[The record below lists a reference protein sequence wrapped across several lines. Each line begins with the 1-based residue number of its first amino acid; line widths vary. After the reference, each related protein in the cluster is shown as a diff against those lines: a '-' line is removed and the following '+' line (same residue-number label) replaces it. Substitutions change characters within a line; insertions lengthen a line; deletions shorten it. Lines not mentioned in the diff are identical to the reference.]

1 VLKTLFA
8 RKSVAECEADAER
21 RGGLKRSLGKWHL
34 TALGVGATIGA
45 GIFATTGTAI
55 VGDALRPGAGPAIV
69 FSFVLTAVACGFA
82 ALCYAEFAAMV
93 PISGSAYT
101 YAYASIGE
109 FVAWIIGWDLIIEYA
124 VGNIGV
130 AIGWSGHF
138 RELIRHFGLDLPSWL
153 ATDYRSA
160 HDAFIA
166 LGHGTNDAM
175 TQYLGSAWTNAPHVF
190 GLPLIINL
198 PAVAVVAVLTVILVI
213 GIRESANSNNA
224 MVLLKIGIILFFLA
238 VGAFLIRPSNWSD
251 PTTGG
256 FAPNGFAGISAA
268 AAIIFFS
275 YIGFDAVSTAAEE
288 SRNPAKDMPF
298 GIIMSLLICTVLYIA
313 LSIVM
318 TGMAPWRTLG
328 TAEPMITALQ
338 YAQGPPGLLNISR
351 FIIALGAVIAM
362 GSVLLV
368 FQLGQPRIFFSMAR
382 DGLLPPVMAK
392 VHPRFKTPYVGTI
405 LTGVFVATFA
415 AFANIAEVV
424 DLTNIGTLFAFVLV
438 SAGVIFLRR
447 SEPDRPRPFRVPGVP
462 YTPLISIAACFYLML
477 QLPGI
482 TWIRFGIWLVIGLI
496 FYFSYGYRHSTLR
509 RRRAEAVVEE
519 SPRVPEQV

>member
-1 VLKTLFA
+1 MNQLFA
-8 RKSVAECEADAER
+8 RKSVADFEADVATH
-21 RGGLKRSLGKWHL
+21 GGLKRTLGKWHL

-55 VGDALRPGAGPAIV
+55 VGDAARPGAGPAII
-69 FSFVLTAVACGFA
+69 FSFILTAVACGFA

-130 AIGWSGHF
+130 AIGWAGYF
-138 RELIRHFGLDLPSWL
+138 RELINHFGLDLPPWL

-160 HDAFIA
+160 HDAFTA
-166 LGHGTNDAM
+166 VGAAASGTLDAT
-175 TQYLGSAWTNAPHVF
+175 TQYLAAAWTTAPHLGGF
-190 GLPLIINL
+190 PIIINL
-198 PAVAVVAVLTVILVI
+198 PAVAVVALITVILVI
-213 GIRESANSNNA
+213 GIRESADTNNA
-224 MVLLKIGIILFFLA
+224 MVLLKVGIILFFIA
-238 VGAFLIRPSNWSD
+238 VGIFLIKPHNWTN
-251 PTTGG
+251 PATGG
-256 FAPNGFAGISAA
+256 FSPNGFAGISAA

-288 SRNPAKDMPF
+288 TKDPPKDMPF
-298 GIIMSLLICTVLYIA
+298 GIIMSLVITTVLYIA
-313 LSIVM
+313 ISVVM
-318 TGMAPWRTLG
+318 TGMAPWKQRG
-328 TAEPMITALQ
+328 TAEPMITVLQ
-338 YAQGPPGLLNISR
+338 YASGPPALLNASR
-351 FIIALGAVIAM
+351 FIIALGAVVAM

-382 DGLLPPVMAK
+382 DGLLPPVLAK
-392 VHPRFKTPYVGTI
+392 VHPKYKTPYVGTI
-405 LTGVFVATFA
+405 LTGVFVAAFA

-447 SEPDRPRPFRVPGVP
+447 IDPERPRPFRVPWVP
-462 YTPLISIAACFYLML
+462 LTPLISIVACVYLMV
-477 QLPGI
+477 QLPGV
-482 TWIRFGIWLVIGLI
+482 TWIRFGIWLVVGLVI
-496 FYFSYGYRHSTLR
+496 YFTYGYTHSTLR
-509 RRRAEAVVEE
+509 RRAAEGG
-519 SPRVPEQV
+519 STR